1 MPPESL
7 DSARKHIALVE
18 RNQRNGFTKA
28 AANELRKAQN
38 VIRDVVDPEIESFKE
53 QLEKLGRNEI
63 VRLHSDLA
71 DIADNLEKVEEE
83 VKAWKSMKL

>member
-1 MPPESL
+1 MENGEISYAGKYSAPDYETIYSADCNLAIENTMIYHTPE
-7 DSARKHIALVE
+7 V
-18 RNQRNGFTKA
+18 
-28 AANELRKAQN
+28 
-38 VIRDVVDPEIESFKE
+38 KE